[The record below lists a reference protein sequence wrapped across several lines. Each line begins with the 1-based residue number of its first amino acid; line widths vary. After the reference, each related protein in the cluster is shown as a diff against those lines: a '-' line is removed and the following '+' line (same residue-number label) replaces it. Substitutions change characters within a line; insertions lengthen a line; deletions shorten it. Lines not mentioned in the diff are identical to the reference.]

1 MCASKQPVV
10 DLSSLKNEMRTTP
23 YHFNLLS
30 DKERLKAFHEAI
42 MEKAAEHFMFEA
54 VKIQRILK
62 TVKHEVFGPTNL
74 RFVADEIHFP
84 RQSKSEILKAGEN
97 RRFSKAGGIVYD
109 IGAGCGIL
117 SILASFYFNTVYS
130 VEIDPNIAN
139 IAEFNFKPFD
149 NIHLINKDAKELI
162 FQDKADLIICEM
174 LDTALIDEEQ
184 VPVIN
189 SILKF
194 LKKDVEVIP
203 CRILNGAEIISMDR
217 DYICYEDPESNQKP
231 YYEVMSNFIIYSE
244 INFKNRIEE
253 DLEVNIEFKILKS
266 GILSGIKITTFTVLT
281 ENIICGPTPMLNPP
295 LLVPI
300 EKISVYIGNRINVK
314 LSYRMGGGLNSIK
327 ATAEKIS

>member
-10 DLSSLKNEMRTTP
+10 NLSSLKNKMHTTP

-30 DKERLKAFHEAI
+30 DEERLRAFHEAI
-42 MEKAAEHFMFEA
+42 MEKARG
-54 VKIQRILK
+54 V
-62 TVKHEVFGPTNL
+62 
-74 RFVADEIHFP
+74 
-84 RQSKSEILKAGEN
+84 
-97 RRFSKAGGIVYD
+97 VYD

-117 SILASFYFNTVYS
+117 SILASFYSNTVYS
-130 VEIDPNIAN
+130 VEIDSNAAN

-194 LKKDVEVIP
+194 LKKDGEVIP
-203 CRILNGAEIISMDR
+203 CKILNGAEIISMDR
-217 DYICYEDPESNQKP
+217 DYICYEDPEVNQKP
-231 YYEVMSNFIIYSE
+231 DCEALKHKAAENSYGIFEASKAELLKVFEAEEITFPTAVENKVLGQSKSKILKLMSNFIIYSE

-253 DLEVNIEFKILKS
+253 DLEANIEFKILKK
-266 GILSGIKITTFTVLT
+266 GIISGIKITTFTLLT

-295 LLVPI
+295 LLVPT
-300 EKISVYIGNRINVK
+300 EKINVDIGDQIKIK
-314 LSYRMGGGLNSIK
+314 LNYRMGGGLNSIRTTVK
-327 ATAEKIS
+327 KIS

>member
-1 MCASKQPVV
+1 
-10 DLSSLKNEMRTTP
+10 
-23 YHFNLLS
+23 
-30 DKERLKAFHEAI
+30 
-42 MEKAAEHFMFEA
+42 
-54 VKIQRILK
+54 
-62 TVKHEVFGPTNL
+62 VFG
-74 RFVADEIHFP
+74 
-84 RQSKSEILKAGEN
+84 QSKSEIL
-97 RRFSKAGGIVYD
+97 KAGGIVYD

-194 LKKDVEVIP
+194 LKKDGEVIP

-253 DLEVNIEFKILKS
+253 NLEANIEFKILKN